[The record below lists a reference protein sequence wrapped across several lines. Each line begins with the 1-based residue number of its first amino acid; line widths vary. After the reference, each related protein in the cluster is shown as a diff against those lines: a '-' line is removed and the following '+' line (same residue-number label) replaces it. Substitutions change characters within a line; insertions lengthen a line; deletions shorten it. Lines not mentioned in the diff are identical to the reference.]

1 MNTIGCLLRLSSKT
15 EPGRARPGGTRWDQV
30 GPGGAGQGEEG
41 VGGLFSRLP
50 SARQVRV
57 ALRRAEQGSLN
68 EVLAMWAG
76 LPDRK

>member
-1 MNTIGCLLRLSSKT
+1 MNTIGGLLRLSSK
-15 EPGRARPGGTRWDQV
+15 PSRAGPDQV
-30 GPGGAGQGEEG
+30 GPGGTRWGRAGRGG
-41 VGGLFSRLP
+41 VGLFSRLP

-68 EVLAMWAG
+68 EVLAMWAE